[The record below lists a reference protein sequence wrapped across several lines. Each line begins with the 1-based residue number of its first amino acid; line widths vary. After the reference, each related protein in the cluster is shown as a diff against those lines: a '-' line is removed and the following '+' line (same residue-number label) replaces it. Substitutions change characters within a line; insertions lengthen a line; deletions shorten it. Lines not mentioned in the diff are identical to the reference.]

1 MSRPSIAVV
10 GGGVIGLSTALAL
23 ADRGVCVTVFEP
35 GDAGAQSSWAG
46 AGILFPLLPWD
57 YDDAV
62 NRWCEAGIAAHP
74 AWLQRL
80 QRDSGIDPEHRASGM
95 RIVGGAK
102 GRALE
107 WLANRRVAHQSL
119 ANGDL
124 LLPEVTQVRNPRLIR
139 ALLASC
145 QRAGVLVRERCPAA
159 ALTDDG
165 ERVTG
170 VRLAEGEL
178 AFDAVVVAA
187 GAWSARLARLAED
200 RVWPVRGQM
209 LAVQA
214 EPIAPTIVYE
224 DGRYLVPRSD
234 GVVLIGSTLE
244 TVGFDVGT
252 TAEAKTALLNWA
264 TAVEPALAHAPL
276 IRHWAGLR
284 PGSVANHPLVGP
296 HPDWPGLWLNCGH
309 FRYGLTMAPACA
321 HELAE
326 LLLAAHEH
334 SYKS

>member
-124 LLPEVTQVRNPRLIR
+124 
-139 ALLASC
+139 
-145 QRAGVLVRERCPAA
+145 
-159 ALTDDG
+159 
-165 ERVTG
+165 
-170 VRLAEGEL
+170 
-178 AFDAVVVAA
+178 
-187 GAWSARLARLAED
+187 
-200 RVWPVRGQM
+200 
-209 LAVQA
+209 
-214 EPIAPTIVYE
+214 
-224 DGRYLVPRSD
+224 
-234 GVVLIGSTLE
+234 
-244 TVGFDVGT
+244 
-252 TAEAKTALLNWA
+252 
-264 TAVEPALAHAPL
+264 
-276 IRHWAGLR
+276 
-284 PGSVANHPLVGP
+284 
-296 HPDWPGLWLNCGH
+296 
-309 FRYGLTMAPACA
+309 
-321 HELAE
+321 
-326 LLLAAHEH
+326 
-334 SYKS
+334 